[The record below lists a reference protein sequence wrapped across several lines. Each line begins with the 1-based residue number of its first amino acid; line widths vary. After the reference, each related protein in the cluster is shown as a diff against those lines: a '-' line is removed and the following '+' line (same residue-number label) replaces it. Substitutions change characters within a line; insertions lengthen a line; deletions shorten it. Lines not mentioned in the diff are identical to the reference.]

1 MAVAHVRGSW
11 KTGAC
16 STTLT
21 LRGSRWSLQRVQ
33 QRGVWTLAR
42 CGVRYVYRRM
52 RAACAGRWRS
62 RSAKQLRRERC
73 ATALLR
79 CGPVRRSGRLRNTRN
94 SALARCAQPDPCDA
108 PAGLAFVSTTAD
120 AETSPLANPPSVKRL
135 TGKTRVNDDGA

>member
-1 MAVAHVRGSW
+1 VVVALVRGSW

-42 CGVRYVYRRM
+42 CDVRYVYRRM
-52 RAACAGRWRS
+52 RAACAGGWRS

-79 CGPVRRSGRLRNTRN
+79 CGPARRSGRLRDST
-94 SALARCAQPDPCDA
+94 LARCAQPDHPCDV

-120 AETSPLANPPSVKRL
+120 AETSPLANLPSVKRL